1 MYLSHC
7 PVTGGVPTRMSGAA
21 FARMCEERRGTRR
34 RKLNSVAVVTGSK
47 ACEQCKGRRQHWP
60 PELEIIDI
68 KPEELEMGKTNG
80 RCAICDAKTEVKN
93 TRGHMVCATCQKI
106 LSYVDNHQE
115 RIEAAARLLGKTL
128 GGGDAADPADHA
140 IAEAVRACFGRD
152 LSVQE
157 LGERCREEAE
167 KAAMLQT
174 NLSQYELWMGKALHI
189 LGGALPQ
196 EDEGLDDTRSF
207 ADIMDLAERAARKM
221 SVDATVVAGLRAREE
236 SGRQAWRDIADKL
249 GCSEDAVPGA
259 VRVLLEA
266 QRRALTELEELKTSA
281 TLNTVNE
288 LDQEL
293 DRARATIAEQEEI
306 IAEQADQLD
315 RANVALPASDP
326 VDDALLKW
334 ARERLEAG
342 NISLRVEEAA

>member
-1 MYLSHC
+1 
-7 PVTGGVPTRMSGAA
+7 
-21 FARMCEERRGTRR
+21 
-34 RKLNSVAVVTGSK
+34 
-47 ACEQCKGRRQHWP
+47 
-60 PELEIIDI
+60 
-68 KPEELEMGKTNG
+68 MGKTNG

-128 GGGDAADPADHA
+128 GGGDASDPADHA
-140 IAEAVRACFGRD
+140 IAEAVRECFGRD

-221 SVDATVVAGLRAREE
+221 GVDATVIAGLRAQLE
-236 SGRQAWRDIADKL
+236 ALK
-249 GCSEDAVPGA
+249 
-259 VRVLLEA
+259 VRVAGEK
-266 QRRALTELEELKTSA
+266 E
-281 TLNTVNE
+281 TLNTLGE
-288 LDQEL
+288 LDAEL

-306 IAEQADQLD
+306 IAEQAEQLD
-315 RANVALPASDP
+315 RARDMLKRNGEAVSPTEGILDR
-326 VDDALLKW
+326 VLLKW
-334 ARERLEAG
+334 ARERLENG
-342 NISLRVEEAA
+342 LLKLRVEVQNLDPDWLSTAPADAGREDVAA